1 MNIEVRAANVSDLD
15 AICRLLILLFEQEAD
30 FEPDYERQVRGV
42 QAILSHPERG
52 RFLVVTESGH
62 VVGVVSLQFLESTA
76 LGGRVALLEDMIIH
90 PNRRGQGL
98 GKQLLSKALT
108 HAQEQGCLRVT
119 VLTDHDNRLAQA
131 LYEKLGFT
139 RSRMIPMRRVF

>member
-1 MNIEVRAANVSDLD
+1 M
-15 AICRLLILLFEQEAD
+15 
-30 FEPDYERQVRGV
+30 
-42 QAILSHPERG
+42 
-52 RFLVVTESGH
+52 
-62 VVGVVSLQFLESTA
+62 VGVVSLQFLESTA

-90 PNRRGQGL
+90 PSRRGQGL

-131 LYEKLGFT
+131 LYEKLGF
-139 RSRMIPMRRVF
+139 RSSRMIPMRRVF